1 VKSGTSQWKNYSK
14 YLIFSSTKSDS
25 HESVTRD
32 VEVPDS
38 GIKIEN
44 TLEECSLDTE
54 EIQLQPDATESA
66 ENIVESPSVE
76 EESRIEISRSDSC
89 DSNFAQVT
97 KNSQDDADVSENQ
110 REEKGRTIKRKDS
123 SSSSDYERMDV
134 IDYKVSTLERMFR
147 INSEISDVITSE
159 TDLTYPPYPKIGNNT
174 PTTLQTGIKSQSM
187 NDLAMR
193 EIVRKSTSAGY
204 PQDAISTTSDED
216 DTILSQKKQKKKKR
230 KHFTKNVLHYVP
242 RHLVKS
248 QPKKKKKLKK
258 TYSLSTLRSLQAIP
272 FSKTVQDTYRRTRNL
287 TREQLKCVIISSPTN
302 FVHVASATNPTL
314 VQNAVESNLEQ
325 VVITHQQICAT
336 LPLLV
341 GKGERYK
348 VGNEKQPK
356 VISRMSPV
364 DDAISTQLGED
375 RSIIEN
381 ITGTFS

>member
-1 VKSGTSQWKNYSK
+1 VA
-14 YLIFSSTKSDS
+14 
-25 HESVTRD
+25 RD

-44 TLEECSLDTE
+44 ALKE

-66 ENIVESPSVE
+66 ENIVESPFRAE
-76 EESRIEISRSDSC
+76 EESRVKDSRSDSC
-89 DSNFAQVT
+89 DSNFARVT

-110 REEKGRTIKRKDS
+110 CEEKECSIKRKDS
-123 SSSSDYERMDV
+123 SSSSSDYERMNV
-134 IDYKVSTLERMFR
+134 IDYKASTLERLFR
-147 INSEISDVITSE
+147 INSEISDVTTSE
-159 TDLTYPPYPKIGNNT
+159 TDLTYLPKVENDAT
-174 PTTLQTGIKSQSM
+174 TSLRTTLFLKQSQSM
-187 NDLAMR
+187 NDLATR
-193 EIVRKSTSAGY
+193 EIVRKNISAGY

-216 DTILSQKKQKKKKR
+216 DTISSQKKQKKKKR

-272 FSKTVQDTYRRTRNL
+272 FSKAVRDTYRRTRNA
-287 TREQLKCVIISSPTN
+287 REQLKCVIISSPTN
-302 FVHVASATNPTL
+302 FVHVASATNPSL
-314 VQNAVESNLEQ
+314 VQNAVESSLEQ

-348 VGNEKQPK
+348 VGNEKQSK
-356 VISRMSPV
+356 VASGMSPV
-364 DDAISTQLGED
+364 DDAISIQLGEN
-375 RSIIEN
+375 RSIMEN
-381 ITGTFS
+381 TTGTFS

>member
-1 VKSGTSQWKNYSK
+1 
-14 YLIFSSTKSDS
+14 
-25 HESVTRD
+25 VTCD

-44 TLEECSLDTE
+44 TLKE

-76 EESRIEISRSDSC
+76 EESRIKISRSDSC
-89 DSNFAQVT
+89 DSNLEQVT

-110 REEKGRTIKRKDS
+110 CEEKERSIKRKDS

-159 TDLTYPPYPKIGNNT
+159 TDPACSPYPKIGNNT
-174 PTTLQTGIKSQSM
+174 ATTLQTVLKSQSM

-193 EIVRKSTSAGY
+193 EIVRKSTSAEY

-216 DTILSQKKQKKKKR
+216 DMTSSQKKQKKKKR

-272 FSKTVQDTYRRTRNL
+272 FSKTVQDTYCRTRNL

-314 VQNAVESNLEQ
+314 VQNAVESSLEQ

-356 VISRMSPV
+356 VISRISLV